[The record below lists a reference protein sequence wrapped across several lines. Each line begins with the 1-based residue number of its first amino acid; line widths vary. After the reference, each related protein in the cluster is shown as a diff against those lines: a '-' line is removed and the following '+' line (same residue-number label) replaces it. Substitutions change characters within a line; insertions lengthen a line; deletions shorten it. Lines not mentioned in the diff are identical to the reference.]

1 MTTNKMVVLVIV
13 IKMIIEDNDNKVIG
27 DDSKIV
33 MEMMVKII
41 I

>member
-1 MTTNKMVVLVIV
+1 MIVLV

-33 MEMMVKII
+33 VEMMVKKII
-41 I
+41 

>member
-1 MTTNKMVVLVIV
+1 LTTNKMVVLVTV

>member
-1 MTTNKMVVLVIV
+1 MVVLVIV